1 MCVRHSDQA
10 RVMLGGKV
18 AVASPQPDPAFDV
31 TLTCVDTSLTPG
43 LVPLRVQFAAT
54 PLDQA

>member
-1 MCVRHSDQA
+1 MRHSDQA

-18 AVASPQPDPAFDV
+18 VVASPQPDPAFDV
-31 TLTCVDTSLTPG
+31 TLTCVDTSLNPG